1 MMYALAKMAGQVLHQ
16 PQWVAESASQM
27 WGYMAATIQE
37 GITFEKGPSWEGW
50 EEQSGLAVYAD
61 ASFAPSGE
69 ESHGSV
75 IATLRGAPLLW
86 KNSRQS
92 TISLSTAEAELNELI
107 EGLMMGE
114 SVAAILEELEPH
126 IMKMMAS
133 DLQAAVNICL
143 AEGGSWRTRH
153 LRLRAAHAKQ
163 RFTKG
168 DWLLRHLPGGHMLAD
183 IGTKSLTLAR
193 LEKFKKGLGM
203 KKIGKEEEKT
213 EEPEEKT
220 APEEAEKIKKK
231 EKGTRVPEEVEKA
244 LQCVALM
251 IAVQGAKAQ
260 DDEETEERA
269 EMYHIELVL
278 MFALVGVVSVIQRI
292 ITCLMGW
299 LRRDR
304 QPEEEPTE
312 ERSRAR
318 GTPTRHREEQVLRTP
333 ESTRRRRRVE
343 ARDEEDT
350 DEEETDP
357 GVPFPHGDRD
367 GNLFLRN
374 PPGPKAPPRQLAH
387 MYPMPKGQQKGQQAG
402 QAGQQKGRPQQAASS
417 STTPVHLLVP
427 PPPPQEPGA
436 EPPPGGRVLPRTR
449 TRRT

>member
-1 MMYALAKMAGQVLHQ
+1 MEELKAVNNQPEHSGGRAQRAHRRIDDGGKCCSDFRGAGTPHHEDDGIRLAG
-16 PQWVAESASQM
+16 
-27 WGYMAATIQE
+27 
-37 GITFEKGPSWEGW
+37 
-50 EEQSGLAVYAD
+50 
-61 ASFAPSGE
+61 SGE
-69 ESHGSV
+69 H
-75 IATLRGAPLLW
+75 
-86 KNSRQS
+86 
-92 TISLSTAEAELNELI
+92 LS
-107 EGLMMGE
+107 GRRR
-114 SVAAILEELEPH
+114 
-126 IMKMMAS
+126 K
-133 DLQAAVNICL
+133 L
-143 AEGGSWRTRH
+143 ADQTS
-153 LRLRAAHAKQ
+153 ADHAKQ

-168 DWLLRHLPGGHMLAD
+168 DWLPRHLPGGHMLAD
-183 IGTKSLTLAR
+183 IGTKSLTSAR

-244 LQCVALM
+244 PQCVALM
-251 IAVQGAKAQ
+251 IAIQGAKAQ
-260 DDEETEERA
+260 DDEETEEQA

-292 ITCLMGW
+292 IPCLMGW

-304 QPEEEPTE
+304 QPEGEPAE

-374 PPGPKAPPRQLAH
+374 PPGPKSTAQTAGTHVSHAKGTAEGPASRPSMPTDRPTERPP
-387 MYPMPKGQQKGQQAG
+387 
-402 QAGQQKGRPQQAASS
+402 
-417 STTPVHLLVP
+417 TT
-427 PPPPQEPGA
+427 GS
-436 EPPPGGRVLPRTR
+436 
-449 TRRT
+449 